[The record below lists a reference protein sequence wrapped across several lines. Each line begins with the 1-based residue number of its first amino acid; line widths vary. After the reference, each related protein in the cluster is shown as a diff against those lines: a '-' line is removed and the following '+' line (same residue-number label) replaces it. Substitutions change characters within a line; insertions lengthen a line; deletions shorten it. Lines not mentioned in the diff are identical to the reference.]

1 MLAAARNKEKS
12 DLMHGKVAEGL
23 SHKKMIAA
31 KAKIDTRPKFQSAET
46 FNAASQHRI
55 WSVTEKRPEI

>member
-1 MLAAARNKEKS
+1 MAAARNKEKS

-31 KAKIDTRPKFQSAET
+31 KAKIDTRPKFQSAAT